1 MTTENRGHVR
11 GEVRA
16 VADDGTI
23 ELLAVS
29 YGITDDYGTQFQ
41 RGTFTESLE
50 QRLPVI
56 AFGHDWSDPIGRA
69 TAFREDDD
77 GLYLTARLDIG
88 GAVPRADQAY
98 AQLRSGTLTDVSVGF
113 MRTSSED
120 RDGHVMITK
129 AELDEVS
136 VVLRGAVPGAK
147 VLAVRSARTGEMVE
161 RSRRRPL
168 PISILPTLFDRR
180 TRAGNESLRTMQD
193 RHGTRCSRHAI
204 RHEILLEE
212 YLPALAQTVCGF
224 VEGCF
229 HSFGYVS
236 TPSFS
241 WAVSEVAELCPF
253 EIRRPQGQPS
263 APPVEFVDLGR
274 AGLVEEGPDLV

>member
-161 RSRRRPL
+161 VDSVVAIAEKVAAGD
-168 PISILPTLFDRR
+168 ISQAAADE
-180 TRAGNESLRTMQD
+180 ALRLLSSS
-193 RHGTRCSRHAI
+193 GT
-204 RHEILLEE
+204 
-212 YLPALAQTVCGF
+212 G
-224 VEGCF
+224 
-229 HSFGYVS
+229 
-236 TPSFS
+236 
-241 WAVSEVAELCPF
+241 
-253 EIRRPQGQPS
+253 
-263 APPVEFVDLGR
+263 APPVESTDDTGDPAPELVDALAEADAALASLTDR
-274 AGLVEEGPDLV
+274 SR